1 MDGTPNLPETI
12 QLIGDPTR
20 IELLTGMIENR
31 YYTVTE
37 LSKRT
42 HVSLSTTSYHLK
54 KLSNIEWIDTYKQG
68 KNVYY
73 GLINDSITNIIE
85 LLMTISAPQKIN
97 SYNQKKEYL
106 EIKEARTC
114 YSYLAGEFGV
124 DLFDFMLEK
133 HYLENK
139 NHEDAMTEADTGFF
153 RRIGIRAPES
163 LNGKLC
169 MDWSERRFHLAG
181 TLGSEICSTFLR
193 QGWIV
198 KSTKN
203 RSIVLLVASP
213 EWLKTIYEN
222 SKRMRIH
229 SNRPCSHSRTMVN

>member
-1 MDGTPNLPETI
+1 MNGTPNLPETI

-20 IELLTGMIENR
+20 IELLTVMIDNR

-54 KLSNIEWIDTYKQG
+54 KLSNIGWIDTYKQG

-73 GLINDSITNIIE
+73 GLINDSIANIIE
-85 LLMTISAPQKIN
+85 LLMTISAPKKIN

-114 YSYLAGEFGV
+114 YSHLAGEFGV
-124 DLFDFMLEK
+124 GLFDFMVEK
-133 HYLENK
+133 HYLEK
-139 NHEDAMTEADTGFF
+139 KDHEISITKEGAKFF
-153 RRIGIRAPES
+153 RRIGIKMPES

-181 TLGSEICSTFLR
+181 PLGSEICSAFLR
-193 QGWIV
+193 QGWII
-198 KSTKN
+198 KSDKN
-203 RSIVLLVASP
+203 RSIHLSAFSP
-213 EWLKTIYEN
+213 EWLRDIYDN
-222 SKRMRIH
+222 SKRMRLH
-229 SNRPCSHSRTMVN
+229 NNGLHSHSRTMVN